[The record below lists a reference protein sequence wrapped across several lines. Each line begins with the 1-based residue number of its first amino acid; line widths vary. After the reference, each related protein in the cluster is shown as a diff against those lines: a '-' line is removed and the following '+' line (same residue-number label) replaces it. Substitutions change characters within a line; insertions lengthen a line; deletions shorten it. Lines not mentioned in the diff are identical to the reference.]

1 MATSKL
7 PPLAPRL
14 PIVGIDGYDRE
25 LSRALHEYHRL
36 VSMRLQQIGND
47 VALIQSRLD
56 DLEQPKYSVCTASI
70 PNRTATGD
78 TFYAM
83 SLVSDTM
90 GATISA
96 GKWQCPKTG
105 VYDILTSSRS
115 GFVNAGGAYGF
126 IKHNIKTNADDTL
139 VTGEVNMPVD
149 ITIGLECR
157 AVGMAVELIAGQLY
171 QFTLDHFSGD
181 GLMSASTVTIK
192 FILRR

>member
-1 MATSKL
+1 MAISKL
-7 PPLAPRL
+7 PPLTPRL

-25 LSRALHEYHRL
+25 LNRALHEYHRI
-36 VSMRLQQIGND
+36 VSTRLQQIGDD
-47 VALIQSRLD
+47 VALMQSRLD

-115 GFVNAGGAYGF
+115 EFVNAGGGYGF
-126 IKHNIKTNADDTL
+126 IQHNIKTDAGATL
-139 VTGEVNMPVD
+139 VTGEVNMPVN

-157 AVGMAVELIAGQLY
+157 SVGMAVALTAGQLY
-171 QFTLDHFSGD
+171 KFTLNHFSGG